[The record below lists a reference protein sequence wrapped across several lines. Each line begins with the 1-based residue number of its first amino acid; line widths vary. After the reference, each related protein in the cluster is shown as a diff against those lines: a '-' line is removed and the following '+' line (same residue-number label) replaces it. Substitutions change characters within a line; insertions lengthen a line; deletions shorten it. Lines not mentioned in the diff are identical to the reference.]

1 MLLKLPSVW
10 QNSPHIEATT
20 NIVGYN
26 ANGIK
31 QLGTIKETIVQLI
44 DQLGNYT
51 Y

>member
-10 QNSPHIEATT
+10 QNFPHIEALT

-31 QLGTIKETIVQLI
+31 QGTIKETIV
-44 DQLGNYT
+44 
-51 Y
+51 

>member
-10 QNSPHIEATT
+10 QNFLQIEATT
-20 NIVGYN
+20 NIVGYT
-26 ANGIK
+26 AHGIK
-31 QLGTIKETIVQLI
+31 QGTIKETIVQLI